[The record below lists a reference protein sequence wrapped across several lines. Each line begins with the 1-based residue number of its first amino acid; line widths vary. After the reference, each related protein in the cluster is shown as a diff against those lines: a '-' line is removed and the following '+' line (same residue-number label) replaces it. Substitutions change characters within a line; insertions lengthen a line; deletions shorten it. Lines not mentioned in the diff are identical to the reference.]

1 VNILVIHQY
10 FLDKDQ
16 GGGSRFNQFV
26 KFWTDM
32 GHEVTVIAGM
42 VHYATG
48 EKPSK
53 WKGRLIVEE
62 DYEGAK
68 VIRTYVSDKYNVS
81 FLGRLFGYF
90 SFMLSSLLAMF
101 KIKDKPDVI
110 IATSPPL
117 FTGVTGF
124 LLSLRFG
131 CAFVFEVRDLW
142 PESAIELG
150 IIKNKF
156 LIKAS
161 FWLEKAIYK
170 LASRINVLTPAFKDA
185 IVKKGISPHKIWLI
199 PNGADLDLFSEEDV
213 RDIRKEYGWDDKFVV
228 LYIGAHGVANN
239 LEQLIFAAEKLKE
252 ALPDVLFVLIGD
264 GMEKPKLVKMVK
276 EKGLDNV
283 IFIPPQPKERIKD
296 FVYAADVGIAVLKR
310 VDVFKTVYPNKVFD
324 YMCCKK
330 PVILGIDGIA
340 RKLVVDEAKCG
351 IYYEPENIDMLVD
364 AVKMYYNDEKLRK
377 EHGENGYR
385 FVKANFDRKVLAK
398 KYIDEIKAILTR
410 P

>member
-1 VNILVIHQY
+1 
-10 FLDKDQ
+10 
-16 GGGSRFNQFV
+16 
-26 KFWTDM
+26 
-32 GHEVTVIAGM
+32 
-42 VHYATG
+42 
-48 EKPSK
+48 
-53 WKGRLIVEE
+53 
-62 DYEGAK
+62 
-68 VIRTYVSDKYNVS
+68 
-81 FLGRLFGYF
+81 
-90 SFMLSSLLAMF
+90 
-101 KIKDKPDVI
+101 
-110 IATSPPL
+110 
-117 FTGVTGF
+117 
-124 LLSLRFG
+124 
-131 CAFVFEVRDLW
+131 
-142 PESAIELG
+142 
-150 IIKNKF
+150 
-156 LIKAS
+156 
-161 FWLEKAIYK
+161 
-170 LASRINVLTPAFKDA
+170 
-185 IVKKGISPHKIWLI
+185 
-199 PNGADLDLFSEEDV
+199 LFSEEDV

-252 ALPDVLFVLIGD
+252 ALSDVLFVLIGD